1 MNTTE
6 ENGACAAPATTGVP
20 ILPQTLRY
28 GQTPIPRKPVIPVP
42 FNNTDSLFAL
52 LFLVCG
58 YLFVWLI
65 TPAGLGFGVTL
76 FTIAFCTVT
85 LLYLKNRG
93 IPIPKRSHFWLAL
106 ILLSSVNFSL
116 FTNVSLQFFNFL
128 FLMGCAVYW
137 IAVLT
142 SGRMEET
149 LGAYFLPDMAN
160 QFLKIPFLNFGCAA
174 KIIRGTAVKNK
185 KSKVFLASLGGA
197 LAVLP
202 IFCIVLSLLMQAD
215 GGFQDLMRQIT
226 ADVGEHIVNFLLR
239 LLPAFL
245 TGSYLFGLLYGNIQ
259 KRRVDSITAEKAAK
273 FSGKCKIFPSA
284 AAVTALVLLCALY
297 LVFFGAQTAA
307 LFSAFS
313 GQGPQGVTF
322 AEFARRGF
330 FELCEVA
337 LINLGV
343 MVFSSVF
350 IHTEEGEF
358 RIVRMMQVFLSAET
372 LLLIASALSK
382 MVLYISRYGLT
393 PKRVYTSWFMMVLAV
408 VFIIIIISRFKKINL
423 TGNIV
428 LTFAICFLLLCYA
441 NVDGIIIKYNIDR
454 YQNGTLKTVD
464 VDILYGTPDAAK
476 PYALELYKNVSDH
489 QLKTELE
496 TFLLGQNESDGSFQ
510 EMNLQKLTARRL
522 HPPYKIEK

>member
-6 ENGACAAPATTGVP
+6 ENGAFSAPATTGVP
-20 ILPQTLRY
+20 VLPETLRY
-28 GQTPIPRKPVIPVP
+28 GQTPIPRKLVIPVP

-65 TPAGLGFGVTL
+65 TPESLGFGVTL
-76 FTIAFCTVT
+76 FTAAFCTVT

-93 IPIPKRSHFWLAL
+93 IPVPGRSHFWLAL
-106 ILLSSVNFSL
+106 TLLSSVNFSL

-137 IAVLT
+137 VAVLT
-142 SGRMEET
+142 SGRMEKE
-149 LGAYFLPDMAN
+149 LGAYFLPDMVN
-160 QFLKIPFLNFGCAA
+160 QLFKVPFLNFGCAA
-174 KIIRGTAVKNK
+174 RIIKGTAVKNK
-185 KSKVFLASLGGA
+185 KSKIFLASLGGA

-202 IFCIVLSLLMQAD
+202 VFCIVLSLLMQAD
-215 GGFQDLMRQIT
+215 GAFQDLMQRIT
-226 ADVGEHIVNFLLR
+226 NDVWEHIVNFLLR

-245 TGSYLFGLLYGNIQ
+245 TGSYMFGLLYGNIQ
-259 KRRVDSITAEKAAK
+259 KRRVDSITAEKSAK
-273 FSGKCKIFPSA
+273 FSEKCKIFPSA

-313 GQGPQGVTF
+313 GQGPQGITF
-322 AEFARRGF
+322 SEFARRGF
-330 FELCEVA
+330 FELCQVA
-337 LINLGV
+337 LINFGV
-343 MVFSSVF
+343 MIFSSVF
-350 IHTEEGEF
+350 IRTEEGEF

-382 MVLYISRYGLT
+382 MILYISRYGLT
-393 PKRVYTSWFMMVLAV
+393 PKRVYTSWFMMVLAA

-423 TGNIV
+423 TRNIV
-428 LTFAICFLLLCYA
+428 LTFAMFFLLLCYA
-441 NVDGIIIKYNIDR
+441 NVDGMIIKYNIDR
-454 YQNGTLKTVD
+454 YQSGTLKTVD
-464 VDILYGTPDAAK
+464 VDMLYGAPDAAK
-476 PYALELYKNVSDH
+476 PYVLELYRNVNDR

-496 TFLLGQNESDGSFQ
+496 TFLLGQDEFESSFQ

-522 HPPYKIEK
+522 QLPYRVKR